1 MSRQTQLAKNRPSCT
16 APLPPHGLYRRY
28 PELPLLSRL
37 TLKTETGENY
47 FVKLVDV
54 TSQMSKMDFFAH
66 GGAILSANV
75 PVGTFTVKYADGL
88 VWCGED
94 ELFGPDTLFQES
106 ERAFDFGVGNEWT
119 IELVRRRGGNLR
131 TRYIKRSEF

>member
-1 MSRQTQLAKNRPSCT
+1 VPRPAIAAAAPPTSVMNSRRVLIPFF
-16 APLPPHGLYRRY
+16 
-28 PELPLLSRL
+28 LSARASTVVGTVKP
-37 TLKTETGENY
+37 TL
-47 FVKLVDV
+47 
-54 TSQMSKMDFFAH
+54 SMDFFVH
-66 GGAILSANV
+66 GGTILSANV

-94 ELFGPDTLFQES
+94 ELFGPDTLIQES